1 MGSDVY
7 TGNTE
12 WVSKERLAA
21 RSGFDE
27 WANQV
32 VAAVKTHRLRFG
44 ESARSGER
52 ERDRRPNGRERG
64 ETPSSDG
71 QG

>member
-1 MGSDVY
+1 MDSDVY
-7 TGNTE
+7 TANTE
-12 WVSKERLAA
+12 WVSKKRLDA
-21 RSGFDE
+21 RLDFDE

-44 ESARSGER
+44 ESASGER
-52 ERDRRPNGRERG
+52 ERDHRPNGRERG

>member
-12 WVSKERLAA
+12 WVSKKRLDA
-21 RSGFDE
+21 RLDFDE

-32 VAAVKTHRLRFG
+32 VAAVKTHRLRLS

-52 ERDRRPNGRERG
+52 ERDYRPNGRERG
-64 ETPSSDG
+64 
-71 QG
+71 

>member
-12 WVSKERLAA
+12 WVSKKRLDA
-21 RSGFDE
+21 RSDFDK

-52 ERDRRPNGRERG
+52 NHRPNGRERG

>member
-1 MGSDVY
+1 MDSDVY
-7 TGNTE
+7 TANTE
-12 WVSKERLAA
+12 WVSKKRLDA
-21 RSGFDE
+21 RLDFDE

-44 ESARSGER
+44 ESASGER
-52 ERDRRPNGRERG
+52 ERDHRPSGRERG

>member
-1 MGSDVY
+1 MVGSDVY

-12 WVSKERLAA
+12 WVSKERLDA

-44 ESARSGER
+44 ESAGRAPAQNRSGLSR
-52 ERDRRPNGRERG
+52 WASRMLG
-64 ETPSSDG
+64 S
-71 QG
+71 

>member
-12 WVSKERLAA
+12 RVSKKRLDA
-21 RSGFDE
+21 RLDFDE

-52 ERDRRPNGRERG
+52 DDHRPNGRERG
-64 ETPSSDG
+64 ETRSSDG

>member
-1 MGSDVY
+1 MY
-7 TGNTE
+7 TANTE
-12 WVSKERLAA
+12 RVSKKRLDA
-21 RSGFDE
+21 RLDFDE

-32 VAAVKTHRLRFG
+32 VAAVKTHRLRFV
-44 ESARSGER
+44 ESASGER
-52 ERDRRPNGRERG
+52 ERDHRPNGRERG

>member
-1 MGSDVY
+1 MY
-7 TGNTE
+7 TANTE
-12 WVSKERLAA
+12 WVSKMRLDA
-21 RSGFDE
+21 RLDFDE

-44 ESARSGER
+44 ESASGER
-52 ERDRRPNGRERG
+52 ERDHRPNGRERG